1 MGGWVIHKNKINN
14 TMPTLL
20 KEDLK
25 NILDFFEKNK
35 SDYPYFVETGTYMG
49 ETILRFIDDFEKS
62 YTIELSENFFNQFN
76 EKDYNRDK
84 LKSILGDSSKK
95 LKEVIYEIC
104 GNTIFFLDGHFSQCG
119 TAKGEK
125 DVPLFEEL
133 KIIENFFKY
142 ECLIIID
149 DLRLFGTNTGEDWS
163 SVSKENLLKIL
174 ENRIDSY
181 FELNDRFIIQIK
193 NSEN

>member
-1 MGGWVIHKNKINN
+1 
-14 TMPTLL
+14 MPTLL

>member
-1 MGGWVIHKNKINN
+1 
-14 TMPTLL
+14 MPTLL

-25 NILDFFEKNK
+25 NILDLFKKNK

-95 LKEVIYEIC
+95 LKEVIDEIY

-133 KIIENFFKY
+133 KIINNFFKY

-149 DLRLFGTNTGEDWS
+149 DLRLFGTNTGEDWT

-181 FELNDRFIIQIK
+181 FELNDRFIIHSK